1 VESYRELRKEKSL
14 CQDNNHT
21 MAGKTG
27 EAALQE
33 KLEQIRLDYLS
44 LVEKV
49 KNENVKAAADLEK
62 KFLKDGEE
70 FKARQERERREFEAR
85 LSRERE
91 EFKQKQKRERSI
103 SDREA
108 SERLKQAEDFIENV
122 KSPCANERPRMG
134 PIDIGN
140 ELECPVCFTDMKP
153 PVHIWQCAQG
163 HPVCQPCK
171 SRPEVRHCPTCRQ
184 RIVGRAT
191 LVEKIAAQIFT
202 GKDASGPDE
211 ESTTMPDTSPDTSPI
226 SSPEPSFRPRL
237 PTYFLS
243 LRQGTRIGNEDFSLN
258 SLREA
263 RGVEEFF
270 STSPQ
275 RVLADSDS
283 DTREFDLG
291 MDTHPASFGFL
302 D

>member
-1 VESYRELRKEKSL
+1 
-14 CQDNNHT
+14 

-49 KNENVKAAADLEK
+49 KSENVKAAADLEK
-62 KFLKDGEE
+62 KFLKDEEE
-70 FKARQERERREFEAR
+70 FKARQERERREFEFR

-91 EFKQKQKRERSI
+91 EFRQKQKREKSI

-108 SERLKQAEDFIENV
+108 SERLKQAEDFIDNV
-122 KSPCANERPRMG
+122 KSPSGNDRPRIA
-134 PIDIGN
+134 PINIGN
-140 ELECPVCFTDMKP
+140 ELECPVCFTEMKP

-191 LVEKIAAQIFT
+191 LVEKIAAQIFST
-202 GKDASGPDE
+202 KDKSGSTE
-211 ESTTMPDTSPDTSPI
+211 ESATHPDTSPDTSPT

>member
-1 VESYRELRKEKSL
+1 
-14 CQDNNHT
+14 
-21 MAGKTG
+21 MAGKAG

-33 KLEQIRLDYLS
+33 KLDKIRVDYLA
-44 LVEKV
+44 LVDRV
-49 KNENVKAAADLEK
+49 RVENVKAAGELEK
-62 KFLKDGEE
+62 KFLKDEE
-70 FKARQERERREFEAR
+70 DFKRKQEKERKEFEAR
-85 LSRERE
+85 LARERE
-91 EFKQKQKRERSI
+91 EFKETQTRERVLA
-103 SDREA
+103 DREA
-108 SERLKQAEDFIENV
+108 MERLRQAEEFIDNV
-122 KSPCANERPRMG
+122 KSPTLAPDLAKLCPADLR
-134 PIDIGN
+134 N
-140 ELECPVCFTDMKP
+140 ELECPVCFAEMKP

-163 HPVCQPCK
+163 HPVCQPCRN
-171 SRPEVRHCPTCRQ
+171 RPEVRHCPTCRQ

-191 LVEKIAAQIFT
+191 LVEKIAAQVFT
-202 GKDASGPDE
+202 EQDKPRPGAGSGAE
-211 ESTTMPDTSPDTSPI
+211 YTTQPDTSPDTSPV

-275 RVLADSDS
+275 QRRMQDSDS
-283 DTREFDLG
+283 DNPREFDLG
-291 MDTHPASFGFL
+291 LDTHPASFGFL

>member
-1 VESYRELRKEKSL
+1 
-14 CQDNNHT
+14 
-21 MAGKTG
+21 MAGKAG

-33 KLEQIRLDYLS
+33 KLDKIRIDYLA
-44 LVEKV
+44 LVDRV
-49 KNENVKAAADLEK
+49 KNENVKAASDLEK
-62 KFLKDGEE
+62 KFLKDDED
-70 FKARQERERREFEAR
+70 FKKAQEKERKEFEAR
-85 LSRERE
+85 LTRERE
-91 EFKQKQKRERSI
+91 EFREKQKRERGI
-103 SDREA
+103 ADREA
-108 SERLKQAEDFIENV
+108 MERLKQAEDFIDNV
-122 KSPCANERPRMG
+122 KSPSTPELGKLCPSDLR
-134 PIDIGN
+134 N
-140 ELECPVCFTDMKP
+140 ELECPVCFAEMKP

-163 HPVCQPCK
+163 HPVCQPCRN
-171 SRPEVRHCPTCRQ
+171 RPEVRHCPTCRQ

-191 LVEKIAAQIFT
+191 LVEKIAAQVFT
-202 GKDASGPDE
+202 AEQDKARGSSGAE
-211 ESTTMPDTSPDTSPI
+211 YTTQPETSPDTSPI

-275 RVLADSDS
+275 LRPAPDSDS
-283 DTREFDLG
+283 DNAREFDIGL
-291 MDTHPASFGFL
+291 DSHPASFGFL

>member
-1 VESYRELRKEKSL
+1 
-14 CQDNNHT
+14 

-33 KLEQIRLDYLS
+33 KLEQIRVDYLM
-44 LVEKV
+44 LVDKV
-49 KNENVKAAADLEK
+49 KSENVKAAADLER
-62 KFLKDGEE
+62 KFLKDEE
-70 FKARQERERREFEAR
+70 DFKARQERERREFESR

-91 EFKQKQKRERSI
+91 EFRQKQKRERSI

-108 SERLKQAEDFIENV
+108 SDRLKQAEDFIENV
-122 KSPCANERPRMG
+122 KSPSGNDRPKMAS
-134 PIDIGN
+134 IDIGN
-140 ELECPVCFTDMKP
+140 ELECPVCLTEMKP

-171 SRPEVRHCPTCRQ
+171 ARPEVRHCPTCRQ

-191 LVEKIAAQIFT
+191 LVEKIAAQVFLD
-202 GKDASGPDE
+202 KDRSGSDE
-211 ESTTMPDTSPDTSPI
+211 YRTQPDTSPDTSPV

-263 RGVEEFF
+263 REVEEFF
-270 STSPQ
+270 STSP
-275 RVLADSDS
+275 RRILADSDS

-291 MDTHPASFGFL
+291 VDTHPASFGFL

>member
-1 VESYRELRKEKSL
+1 MGSPSSSESCS
-14 CQDNNHT
+14 
-21 MAGKTG
+21 
-27 EAALQE
+27 
-33 KLEQIRLDYLS
+33 KLFRAEIRT
-44 LVEKV
+44 
-49 KNENVKAAADLEK
+49 
-62 KFLKDGEE
+62 
-70 FKARQERERREFEAR
+70 
-85 LSRERE
+85 
-91 EFKQKQKRERSI
+91 
-103 SDREA
+103 
-108 SERLKQAEDFIENV
+108 
-122 KSPCANERPRMG
+122 
-134 PIDIGN
+134 
-140 ELECPVCFTDMKP
+140 ELECPVCFAEMKP

-191 LVEKIAAQIFT
+191 LVEKIAAQIFS
-202 GKDASGPDE
+202 GKDSSGPDE
-211 ESTTMPDTSPDTSPI
+211 ESTTLPDTSPDTSPI

-263 RGVEEFF
+263 REVEEFF
-270 STSPQ
+270 STSP
-275 RVLADSDS
+275 RRILADSDS

-291 MDTHPASFGFL
+291 VDTHPASFGFL

>member
-1 VESYRELRKEKSL
+1 VK
-14 CQDNNHT
+14 
-21 MAGKTG
+21 MAKAG

-33 KLEQIRLDYLS
+33 KLDKIRQDYFA
-44 LVEKV
+44 LVERV
-49 KNENVKAAADLEK
+49 KNENLKAASDLEK
-62 KFLKDGEE
+62 KLLKDEDE
-70 FKARQERERREFEAR
+70 FKKKQEKERRDFEAR
-85 LSRERE
+85 LARERE
-91 EFKQKQKRERSI
+91 EFKEKQKRERSI
-103 SDREA
+103 ADREA
-108 SERLKQAEDFIENV
+108 SGRLKQAEDFIDNV
-122 KSPCANERPRMG
+122 KSPNGSESGSKITPA
-134 PIDIGN
+134 DIRN
-140 ELECPVCFTDMKP
+140 ELECPVCFAEMKP

-163 HPVCQPCK
+163 HPVCQPCRN
-171 SRPEVRHCPTCRQ
+171 RPEVRHCPTCRQ

-191 LVEKIAAQIFT
+191 LVEKIAAQVFE
-202 GKDASGPDE
+202 KEKQS
-211 ESTTMPDTSPDTSPI
+211 ESAGEYTTHPDTSPDTSPV

-275 RVLADSDS
+275 RVLAGGGDSDS

-291 MDTHPASFGFL
+291 VETSPASFGFL

>member
-1 VESYRELRKEKSL
+1 
-14 CQDNNHT
+14 

-62 KFLKDGEE
+62 KFLKDTEE

-85 LSRERE
+85 LTRERE

-122 KSPCANERPRMG
+122 KSPISNERPRLG

-171 SRPEVRHCPTCRQ
+171 TRPEVRHCPTCRQ

-191 LVEKIAAQIFT
+191 LVEKIAAQIFM
-202 GKDASGPDE
+202 GKDGTGPEE
-211 ESTTMPDTSPDTSPI
+211 ESTTMPENHQNELFHFNETISTADTSPDTSPV

>member
-1 VESYRELRKEKSL
+1 
-14 CQDNNHT
+14 
-21 MAGKTG
+21 MAGKSG

-33 KLEQIRLDYLS
+33 KLEQIRLDYMS
-44 LVEKV
+44 LVDKV
-49 KNENVKAAADLEK
+49 KSENMKAASDLEK
-62 KFLKDGEE
+62 KFLKDEE
-70 FKARQERERREFEAR
+70 DFKARQERERREFESR
-85 LSRERE
+85 LLRERE
-91 EFKQKQKRERSI
+91 DFKQKQKRERSI
-103 SDREA
+103 SDRES
-108 SERLKQAEDFIENV
+108 SERLKQAEDFIDNV
-122 KSPCANERPRMG
+122 KSPSGNDRPRTA

-140 ELECPVCFTDMKP
+140 ELECPVCFLEMRP

-171 SRPEVRHCPTCRQ
+171 ARPEVRHCPTCRQ

-191 LVEKIAAQIFT
+191 LVEKIAAQVFSDKDKNRTSDEFT
-202 GKDASGPDE
+202 AI
-211 ESTTMPDTSPDTSPI
+211 PDTSPDTSPI

>member
-1 VESYRELRKEKSL
+1 LESSL
-14 CQDNNHT
+14 VAD
-21 MAGKTG
+21 MAGKAG

-33 KLEQIRLDYLS
+33 KLDKIRGDYLA
-44 LVEKV
+44 LVERV
-49 KNENVKAAADLEK
+49 KTENVKASSDLEK
-62 KFLKDGEE
+62 KFLKDEE
-70 FKARQERERREFEAR
+70 DFKKKQEKDRKEFEAR
-85 LSRERE
+85 LARERE
-91 EFKQKQKRERSI
+91 EFRETQTRERALA
-103 SDREA
+103 DREA
-108 SERLKQAEDFIENV
+108 AERLRQAEEFIENV
-122 KSPCANERPRMG
+122 KSPTTASELAKLCPADLR
-134 PIDIGN
+134 N
-140 ELECPVCFTDMKP
+140 ELECPVCFAEMKP

-163 HPVCQPCK
+163 HPVCQPCRN
-171 SRPEVRHCPTCRQ
+171 RPEVRHCPTCRQ

-191 LVEKIAAQIFT
+191 LVEKIAAQVFT
-202 GKDASGPDE
+202 EQDKARGAGGSGGE
-211 ESTTMPDTSPDTSPI
+211 YTTQPETSPDTSPV

-275 RVLADSDS
+275 QRRLQDSDS
-283 DTREFDLG
+283 DNREFDIG
-291 MDTHPASFGFL
+291 MESHPASFGFL